1 MTRAETGLRAQP
13 APPIEEMTTDIAA
26 ALAVAVALPAIV
38 IHADP
43 KVVTIITTIGVK
55 RKIPVHNWM
64 ALVMQLQA
72 IDPRFH

>member
-1 MTRAETGLRAQP
+1 MTPETGLHRKP

-55 RKIPVHNWM
+55 RKIPVHNWC
-64 ALVMQLQA
+64 ALVMQLHA